1 MSDSSTEIPK
11 GSYAAGERVKLPRG
25 AEPPF
30 AVFINGV
37 EQDEGADYSIE
48 GGEIV
53 FSRPIVK
60 EKVGTGRWL
69 AMYLGLFGTYR
80 KDETIDLQFT
90 PRRQGPAALRPPRR
104 PLPRG
109 AVNIGFLLLADHSEA
124 VNGKLYLNGGGWN
137 VLRLPELPH
146 EWSFHIGLG
155 IDVAWHETNDPHE
168 LVVTVQDPDGI
179 ELGEGLTASFE
190 TGRPPGMPAGQ
201 EQRLVMSIGATA
213 SFETSGPH
221 AAVVQ
226 IDGEELGRARFYL
239 MEAEPEEGLV

>member
-1 MSDSSTEIPK
+1 M
-11 GSYAAGERVKLPRG
+11 
-25 AEPPF
+25 
-30 AVFINGV
+30 
-37 EQDEGADYSIE
+37 
-48 GGEIV
+48 
-53 FSRPIVK
+53 
-60 EKVGTGRWL
+60 
-69 AMYLGLFGTYR
+69 
-80 KDETIDLQFT
+80 
-90 PRRQGPAALRPPRR
+90 
-104 PLPRG
+104 
-109 AVNIGFLLLADHSEA
+109 NIGFLLLADHSEA

-168 LVVTVQDPDGI
+168 LIGRRSRTPTGSSSARAC
-179 ELGEGLTASFE
+179 TASFE

-213 SFETSGPH
+213 NFEASGPH

-226 IDGEELGRARFYL
+226 IDGEELGRARFYI